1 MWYSISIRQTFQ
13 HGPFLILEIQNS
25 NSDSNNIHILTILH
39 QKQVLKN
46 VHEIYTI
53 WETKNES
60 EVSLVSKSEQK
71 EKKEQ
76 EKRILVKRERH
87 VRQLFIK
94 GDTIVLVTKADSQDK
109 FKT

>member
-1 MWYSISIRQTFQ
+1 
-13 HGPFLILEIQNS
+13 
-25 NSDSNNIHILTILH
+25 
-39 QKQVLKN
+39 LKN